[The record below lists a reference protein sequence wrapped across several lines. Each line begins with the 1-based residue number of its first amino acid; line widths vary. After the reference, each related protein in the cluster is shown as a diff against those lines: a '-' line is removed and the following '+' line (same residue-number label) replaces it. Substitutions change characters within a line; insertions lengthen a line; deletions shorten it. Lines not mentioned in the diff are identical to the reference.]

1 MPGFL
6 SQIVSTALKN
16 EPFAWHRPCCLV
28 CQIQEDFMQ
37 LKDVMSK
44 KLVTVPVG
52 TPLSKATEI
61 MNEHRIRH
69 LPVIDESDTVI
80 GILSSKDLPMFSEIR
95 NLRVEFFMTAPIMSL
110 PEDAPLKEAAFKML
124 ENKISSVLV
133 FDSNNNV
140 VGIITSDD
148 LLWHLVTQLQK
159 ESEHQTIFKR
169 ILDIPTIGQIA
180 NSLSAAGI

>member
-1 MPGFL
+1 
-6 SQIVSTALKN
+6 
-16 EPFAWHRPCCLV
+16 
-28 CQIQEDFMQ
+28 MQ
-37 LKDVMSK
+37 LKDIMSK

-52 TPLSKATEI
+52 TTLAKSTLI

-69 LPVIDESDTVI
+69 LPVTDETDTVI

-95 NLRVEFFMTAPIMSL
+95 DLRVEFFMTAPILSL
-110 PEDAPLKEAAFKML
+110 PESAPLKEAAFKML

-133 FDSNNNV
+133 FDENNNAT
-140 VGIITSDD
+140 GIITTDD

-159 ESEHQTIFKR
+159 ESEHSNSVFRK